1 MSGERFSNT
10 DTGDK
15 HPDPYKKA
23 YQNDLPV
30 KQKVEDLINFIDGC
44 KFGMMTTRQAQ
55 TGLLVSRCMALAK
68 RVKIKHAPL
77 LEIFLLLFYS
87 FPPSKE

>member
-1 MSGERFSNT
+1 MSGEQFSNA

-15 HPDPYKKA
+15 HPDPYKKT

-68 RVKIKHAPL
+68 RVIKKEKYTFP
-77 LEIFLLLFYS
+77 S
-87 FPPSKE
+87 FSGHSSQPFF